1 MCFNQKLVCEKC
13 TLYKSAYFPQMAQYK
28 HKVFEEETSSMGS
41 VHLTEGVTASST
53 HIRFYAVRLFTI

>member
-1 MCFNQKLVCEKC
+1 
-13 TLYKSAYFPQMAQYK
+13 MAHYK

-53 HIRFYAVRLFTI
+53 HIRFYSVKYIYENINYKYCVQILLYTILY

>member
-1 MCFNQKLVCEKC
+1 
-13 TLYKSAYFPQMAQYK
+13 MAHYK

-53 HIRFYAVRLFTI
+53 HIRFYTVISYNESLMIII